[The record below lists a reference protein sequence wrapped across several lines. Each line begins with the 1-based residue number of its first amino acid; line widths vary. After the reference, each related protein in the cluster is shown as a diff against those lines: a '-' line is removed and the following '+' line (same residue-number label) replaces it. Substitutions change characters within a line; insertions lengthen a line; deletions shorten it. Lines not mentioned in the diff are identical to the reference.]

1 MIDRDKI
8 TRFIER
14 FRGSEDVFLHGCC
27 YWFAHIL
34 DYRFDME
41 CDTVIMY
48 EPVEGHFV
56 TKIDNHYYDVRGD
69 VTELYRGKPMYD
81 IYELHHEDSKLYD
94 RLMRDCRDFKEDES
108 YGSEVGI
115 RKGT

>member
-1 MIDRDKI
+1 MPDHEKI
-8 TRFIER
+8 LKFISRFH
-14 FRGSEDVFLHGCC
+14 GSEHVFLTGCC

-41 CDTVIMY
+41 CDPVIMY

-56 TKIDNHYYDVRGD
+56 TRIGNRYYDIRGD

-81 IYELHHEDSKLYD
+81 MDELACEDSGLYR
-94 RLMRDCRDFKEDES
+94 RLMRDCRDFEEAKDD
-108 YGSEVGI
+108 G
-115 RKGT
+115 